1 MPLTIILQKEVTCF
15 QLIFVPIRA
24 EGMSLLPTYGQH
36 LPKHFFVVVFRIF
49 LQKLPTLGSVVLLAM
64 FAWRSDLYLEWQVGS
79 LKLSGG
85 EDVRSKLRS

>member
-1 MPLTIILQKEVTCF
+1 MLPF
-15 QLIFVPIRA
+15 DFVPTRG
-24 EGMSLLPTYGQH
+24 EGISPFPTFGQY
-36 LPKHFFVVVFRIF
+36 LPKHFFAVISRIF
-49 LQKLPTLGSVVLLAM
+49 LQKLPTLGSLVLLAM